1 MFVSH
6 QLIKP
11 DTVEDRAYQ
20 TSIARSCAQ
29 RPTLVVL
36 PTGIG
41 KTMIA
46 VLVIA
51 EMLKRQKGK
60 VLFLAPTKPLVE
72 QHAQTLRDVLLVE
85 EPAVFTG
92 EMPPEERREAWA
104 KYSIVVSTP
113 QVIVNDI
120 ISGELSLDGVS
131 LLVFD
136 EAHRAVGDYA
146 YVFIGEKIRGKGLVL
161 GMTASPGSDPQ
172 KVMEVCANLGI
183 QAVEIRGEEDPDV
196 APYLHDIDEHWIRV
210 DVPSEVKKAAELLR
224 AIMNEAVN
232 TLRTQGL
239 LPRGKPSSVKSILDA
254 QQLIQAKL
262 HSSAQKDPRLFQA
275 QATVALAMKAN
286 HALTMAE
293 TQGVGALLAYVE
305 RIEDDGTK
313 SGRNLLADPR
323 MMEVRRIAS
332 KLDFEHPKVS
342 RVVAVVEEEIHSNP
356 RAKIIV
362 FTHYR
367 EICEMVTA
375 ELNNVKG
382 ARVVRFVGQAT
393 KGRDKGMKQKEQV
406 ALLQKFRDGDFNVL
420 VATSVAEEGL
430 DIPATDLV
438 VFYEP
443 VPSEIRTI
451 QRRGRTGRSRAGK
464 VVYLITRNTR
474 DEGAYWVSKR
484 KEGRMHDDLER
495 LRSELKNRIAVG
507 EPAESAFKSAF
518 DAVALAHGK
527 PVPKNV
533 APLPD
538 APPPHAETS
547 EESKASGKS
556 EEGDGDPPPSLDSG
570 PVAPDHPELARKGQ
584 ATLGDFKPEA
594 RQTQPHQSAA
604 ESGVPASVQGAAAEL
619 PQEGKAE
626 VVVDSRELNSSVVR
640 ELARMGVAV
649 KTAQIPTGDYIVSAR
664 VAVERKEAEDFLAS
678 MLDGRLFQQAKEL
691 KRAYQRP
698 VMVIEGETL
707 FGLRQVSDAAIYG
720 ALAAIAA
727 DFGIPTLF
735 AKDPLETARII
746 HALVKR
752 ELASGGG
759 PPPMRSGKGGML
771 LHERQQFLVEG
782 LPGVSGTLAKR
793 LLSHFGSFRAM
804 ANASVEELCE
814 VKGVGKATAEHIR
827 KIMDERYLE
836 LEEGE

>member
-1 MFVSH
+1 VFVSH
-6 QLIKP
+6 PLVKP
-11 DTVEDRAYQ
+11 EAVEERAYQ
-20 TSIARSCAQ
+20 ASIARSCVQ

-51 EMLKRQKGK
+51 DVLKRQKGK

-92 EMPPEERREAWA
+92 EMPPGERREAWA
-104 KYSIVVSTP
+104 RYSIVVSTP
-113 QVIVNDI
+113 QVIVNDV
-120 ISGELSLDGVS
+120 ISGELSLDDVS

-146 YVFIGEKIRGKGLVL
+146 YVFIGERFRGRGLVM
-161 GMTASPGSDPQ
+161 GMTASPGSDPL

-183 QAVEIRGEEDPDV
+183 QAVEIRGEDDPDV
-196 APYLHDIDEHWIRV
+196 APYLHEIDERWLRV
-210 DVPSEVKKAAELLR
+210 DVPPEVRKAAELLR
-224 AIMNEAVN
+224 QILNAAAES
-232 TLRTQGL
+232 LRAQGL
-239 LPRGKPSSVKSILDA
+239 LPRGRPSSVKAILDA
-254 QQLIQAKL
+254 QQLIQARL
-262 HSSAQKDPRLFQA
+262 HSSPQKDPRLFQA

-293 TQGVGALLAYVE
+293 TQGVGALLAYIE
-305 RIEDDGTK
+305 RLEDDGTK
-313 SGRNLLADPR
+313 SGKRLLADPR
-323 MMEVRRIAS
+323 LAEVRRIVS
-332 KLDFEHPKVS
+332 KLDFEHPKVN
-342 RVVAVVEEEIHSNP
+342 RVVAVVEDELRSDP

-367 EICEMVTA
+367 EISEMVAA
-375 ELNNVKG
+375 ELGKVRG

-393 KGRDKGMKQKEQV
+393 KGRDKGLKQREQV
-406 ALLQKFRDGDFNVL
+406 ALLQKFRNGEFNVL

-464 VVYLITRNTR
+464 VVYLITKNTR
-474 DEGAYWVSKR
+474 DEGAYWVSR
-484 KEGRMHDDLER
+484 RREGKMHDDLER
-495 LRSELKNRIAVG
+495 LRGELRKRIAVG
-507 EPAESAFKSAF
+507 EPAESAFKNAF
-518 DAVALAHGK
+518 DAVAAGGK
-527 PVPKNV
+527 RPSKPAKGREPGP
-533 APLPD
+533 AGIPEATHAGEPS
-538 APPPHAETS
+538 PPTN
-547 EESKASGKS
+547 
-556 EEGDGDPPPSLDSG
+556 
-570 PVAPDHPELARKGQ
+570 PDHPELARRGQ
-584 ATLGDFKPEA
+584 ATLGDFRQGSSPPHEA
-594 RQTQPHQSAA
+594 PPKEGIGEV
-604 ESGVPASVQGAAAEL
+604 ESPSG
-619 PQEGKAE
+619 
-626 VVVDSRELNSSVVR
+626 VVVDSRELNSPVVR
-640 ELARMGVAV
+640 ELARMGLRVR
-649 KTAQIPTGDYIVSAR
+649 TAQLPTADYVVSGR
-664 VAVERKEAEDFLAS
+664 VAVERKEAADFLAS

-691 KRAYQRP
+691 RRAYQRP

-735 AKDPLETARII
+735 ARDPLETARII
-746 HALVKR
+746 QALARR
-752 ELASGGG
+752 EADSGGG
-759 PPPMRSGKGGML
+759 SPSMRSGKGGML
-771 LHERQQFLVEG
+771 LHERQQFFVEG

-793 LLSHFGSFRAM
+793 LLAHFGSVRAI
-804 ANASVEELCE
+804 ANASLEELCE
-814 VKGVGKATAEHIR
+814 VKGVGRATAEHIR
-827 KIMDERYLE
+827 KVLDERYLE

>member
-1 MFVSH
+1 
-6 QLIKP
+6 
-11 DTVEDRAYQ
+11 
-20 TSIARSCAQ
+20 
-29 RPTLVVL
+29 
-36 PTGIG
+36 
-41 KTMIA
+41 
-46 VLVIA
+46 
-51 EMLKRQKGK
+51 
-60 VLFLAPTKPLVE
+60 
-72 QHAQTLRDVLLVE
+72 
-85 EPAVFTG
+85 
-92 EMPPEERREAWA
+92 
-104 KYSIVVSTP
+104 
-113 QVIVNDI
+113 
-120 ISGELSLDGVS
+120 
-131 LLVFD
+131 
-136 EAHRAVGDYA
+136 
-146 YVFIGEKIRGKGLVL
+146 
-161 GMTASPGSDPQ
+161 
-172 KVMEVCANLGI
+172 
-183 QAVEIRGEEDPDV
+183 
-196 APYLHDIDEHWIRV
+196 
-210 DVPSEVKKAAELLR
+210 
-224 AIMNEAVN
+224 
-232 TLRTQGL
+232 
-239 LPRGKPSSVKSILDA
+239 
-254 QQLIQAKL
+254 
-262 HSSAQKDPRLFQA
+262 
-275 QATVALAMKAN
+275 
-286 HALTMAE
+286 
-293 TQGVGALLAYVE
+293 
-305 RIEDDGTK
+305 
-313 SGRNLLADPR
+313 

-342 RVVAVVEEEIHSNP
+342 RVVAVVEEEIQSNP
-356 RAKIIV
+356 KAKIIV

-406 ALLQKFRDGDFNVL
+406 ALLQRFRDGDFNVL

-438 VFYEP
+438 IFYEP

-495 LRSELKNRIAVG
+495 LRSELKKRIAVG

-518 DAVALAHGK
+518 DAVASARGK
-527 PVPKNV
+527 HAPKGV
-533 APLPD
+533 APLP
-538 APPPHAETS
+538 ET
-547 EESKASGKS
+547 
-556 EEGDGDPPPSLDSG
+556 PPSPHDELRKTSDG
-570 PVAPDHPELARKGQ
+570 PVGGGEGERNVSNAPQTGEGIPEHPELARRGQ
-584 ATLGDFKPEA
+584 ATLGDFKPE
-594 RQTQPHQSAA
+594 S
-604 ESGVPASVQGAAAEL
+604 SVPEANLVADGAKAPEL

-640 ELARMGVAV
+640 ELAKMGVAV
-649 KTAQIPTGDYIVSAR
+649 RTAQIPTGDYIVSGR

-720 ALAAIAA
+720 ALAAIAT
-727 DFGIPTLF
+727 DFGIPTLV

-793 LLSHFGSFRAM
+793 LLSHFGSFRAL
-804 ANASVEELCE
+804 ANASLEELCE

-827 KIMDERYLE
+827 KIIDERYLE
-836 LEEGE
+836 PEDDE